1 MDIIIRVQGP
11 RSADNDLGQ
20 RTTSE
25 VHRGCRATEAPVAVE
40 SGSREPSEA
49 SGGRGRVEAFF
60 RPRSVAVVGASEK
73 PGKVGR
79 VVLENIVR
87 SGFPG
92 QVYPVNPNHAS
103 VLGLPCYPS
112 VADLP
117 ETPDLAVIIVPA
129 PAVREILEKCGQR
142 GVRAA
147 VIITA
152 GFKEAGRE
160 GYRREIELRETALR
174 HGIRVLGPNCLG
186 LADTFTPL
194 NATFAT
200 RAPLQGKVAFMSQ
213 SGALCTAV
221 LGWSVENH
229 LGFSRFISLGNK
241 MDVDE
246 SDVLEDLE
254 KDANTS
260 VIAAYLEGIQ
270 DGERFLEVA
279 ARVGR
284 SKPVIVLKAGVT
296 QAGARAVSS
305 HTGTLAGSEKAYNAA
320 FRRCGA
326 LRAETVEDL
335 FMLCRGFSSQPP
347 PRGPRVGVITN
358 AGGPG
363 IIASDALERSGLVLA
378 SLSEETATALREG
391 LPEAA
396 SVYNPVDVLGDA
408 GPERYRLAVRA
419 VLPDPGVDALL
430 VILTPQAMTE
440 VEETARVVAEEAR
453 GAEKT
458 IFAVFMG
465 GEESARAEEILR
477 EAGIPNFRFPEEA
490 VRTLRAMREYTD
502 YLHRPRRTLVRFD
515 VDRGKVRETFDA
527 VLAQGRKE
535 LVEVEAREVL
545 AAYGLPVAR
554 TRLATSLEE
563 CIRAAREIGYPV
575 VVKIASPLILH
586 KTEVGGVV
594 VDIRDTDAL
603 INAYEAVTSA
613 ARKFVPATSI
623 WGVLVQ
629 EMLPPS
635 RELIVGMSRDAQFGP
650 LLMIGLGGI
659 YVEVLG
665 DVSFRLAP
673 VSEEEAA
680 EMLRELKSYALL
692 KGARGEK
699 AADIDAVVESIL
711 RISQLVVD
719 FPEITEMDINPLR
732 VLEEGKGCLAADARI
747 VLKE

>member
-1 MDIIIRVQGP
+1 M
-11 RSADNDLGQ
+11 
-20 RTTSE
+20 
-25 VHRGCRATEAPVAVE
+25 
-40 SGSREPSEA
+40 
-49 SGGRGRVEAFF
+49 EAFF
-60 RPRSVAVVGASEK
+60 RPRAVAVVGASEK

-79 VVLENIVR
+79 VVLENILN

-92 QVYPVNPNHAS
+92 KVYPVNPNHPTI
-103 VLGLPCYPS
+103 LGLSCYPG

-129 PAVREILEKCGQR
+129 PSVREVLEECGKR

-152 GFKEAGRE
+152 GFKESGRE
-160 GYRREIELRETALR
+160 GYRRELELRETARR

-186 LADTFTPL
+186 LADTYTPL

-200 RAPLQGKVAFMSQ
+200 RSPLPGNVAFMSQ

-221 LGWSVENH
+221 LGWSQENH

-246 SDVLEDLE
+246 SDVLEILE
-254 KDANTS
+254 KDTNTS
-260 VIAAYLEGIQ
+260 VIAAYLEGVN
-270 DGERFLEVA
+270 DGNRFLETA

-363 IIASDALERSGLVLA
+363 IIASDALERSGLSLA
-378 SLSEETATALREG
+378 ALSEGTAKKLRAG

-408 GPERYRLAVRA
+408 GPERYRLAVSA

-440 VEETARVVAEEAR
+440 VEKTARVVAETAR

-458 IFAVFMG
+458 VFAVFMG
-465 GEESARAEEILR
+465 GEEAARAEEILR
-477 EAGIPNFRFPEEA
+477 EAGIPNFQFPEEA
-490 VRTLRAMREYTD
+490 VRTLRAMREYTE
-502 YLHRPRRTLVRFD
+502 YLARPRRTLVRFE
-515 VDRGKVRETFDA
+515 VDRGKVRETFDS
-527 VLAQGRKE
+527 VLAQGRRE
-535 LVEVEAREVL
+535 LVEVEARDVL

-554 TRLATSLEE
+554 TLLATNLEE

-575 VVKIASPLILH
+575 VLKIASPLILH
-586 KTEVGGVV
+586 KTDVGGVV

-613 ARKFVPATSI
+613 ARKFVPAASI

-673 VSEEEAA
+673 VSEEEARD
-680 EMLRELKSYALL
+680 MLRELKSYWLL
-692 KGARGEK
+692 KGTRGEK
-699 AADIDAVVESIL
+699 AADIDAVIESLL
-711 RISQLVVD
+711 RVSQLVLD
-719 FPEITEMDINPLR
+719 FPEIAEMDINPLR